1 MPVTPSIAE
10 AVFRFVETCDSLES
24 VDDVLIALR
33 GETDRLGI
41 SSFIVTGLPLPKRPL
56 EPLVLLNAW
65 PKGWYDR
72 YIANDYFRIDP
83 VGQHNFVTSSPFRW
97 SEAQRGRVA
106 DKVLVV
112 MSEGAEF
119 GLKDGYCVPIHS
131 ATGWQAA
138 ISFASDRPLD
148 LSRRDLAAAHMLA
161 ITAHGRVRI
170 LMGESDIRR
179 FTLTPRE
186 REVLTWAAAGKT
198 AWETSTVLRI
208 SEATVISHLDNIRR
222 KFNVANTT
230 QAVTQALQSGELQ
243 PY

>member
-1 MPVTPSIAE
+1 MVVAPSIAE
-10 AVFRFVETCDSLES
+10 AVFNFVETCDALAS
-24 VDDVLIALR
+24 VDAVLSALR
-33 GETDRLGI
+33 KETDRLGI
-41 SSFIVTGLPLPKRPL
+41 SSFIITGLPLPKRPL

-72 YIANDYFRIDP
+72 YIANDYFSIDP
-83 VGQHNFVTSSPFRW
+83 VGQYNFVISSPFRW
-97 SEAQRGRVA
+97 SEARIGRGA
-106 DKVLVV
+106 DRIRGV
-112 MSEGAEF
+112 MGEAAEF

-131 ATGWQAA
+131 ATGLQAA
-138 ISFASDRPLD
+138 ISFASDQVLD
-148 LSRRDLAAAHMLA
+148 LSVRDMAAAHLLA
-161 ITAHGRVRI
+161 LTAHGRLQV
-170 LMGESDIRR
+170 LMGASTIRS

-198 AWETSTVLRI
+198 AWETSTILRI
-208 SEATVISHLDNIRR
+208 SEATVITHLDNIRR

>member
-1 MPVTPSIAE
+1 MPVAPSIAE
-10 AVFRFVETCDSLES
+10 SVFRFVETCDALAS
-24 VDDVLIALR
+24 VDEVLIALR
-33 GETDRLGI
+33 TETDQLGI
-41 SSFIVTGLPLPKRPL
+41 SAFIVTGLPLPKRPL

-65 PKGWYDR
+65 PEGWFDR

-83 VGQHNFVTSSPFRW
+83 VGQHNFITSSPFLW
-97 SEAQRGRVA
+97 AEAQRGRGAGRIRAVMGEAA
-106 DKVLVV
+106 D
-112 MSEGAEF
+112 F

-138 ISFASDRPLD
+138 ISFASDRFLD
-148 LSRRDLAAAHMLA
+148 MSSRDLAAAHLLA
-161 ITAHGRVRI
+161 LTAHGRVRL
-170 LMGESDIRR
+170 LMGEADIRR

>member
-1 MPVTPSIAE
+1 MPVAPSIAE
-10 AVFRFVETCDSLES
+10 SVFRFVETCDALAS
-24 VDDVLIALR
+24 VDEVLIALR
-33 GETDRLGI
+33 TETDQLGI
-41 SSFIVTGLPLPKRPL
+41 SAFIVTGLPLPKRPL

-65 PKGWYDR
+65 PQGWYDR

-83 VGQHNFVTSSPFRW
+83 VGQHNFVTSSPFLW
-97 SEAQRGRVA
+97 AEAQRGRRA
-106 DKVLVV
+106 DRIRVV
-112 MSEGAEF
+112 MGEAADF

-138 ISFASDRPLD
+138 ISFASDRSLD
-148 LSRRDLAAAHMLA
+148 LSSRDLAAAHLLA
-161 ITAHGRVRI
+161 LTAHGRVRL
-170 LMGESDIRR
+170 LMGEADIRR

-198 AWETSTVLRI
+198 AWDTSTILRI